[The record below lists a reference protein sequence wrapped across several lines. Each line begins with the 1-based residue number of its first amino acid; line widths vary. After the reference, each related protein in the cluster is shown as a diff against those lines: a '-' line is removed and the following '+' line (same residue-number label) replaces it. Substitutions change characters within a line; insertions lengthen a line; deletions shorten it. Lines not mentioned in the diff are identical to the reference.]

1 MSALCNAMPTPS
13 PLSLFLSLSL
23 LVVKDAVSTLSLGR
37 KGPSF
42 LLSRSHFLSR
52 GKMFKV
58 AGAAV
63 LPDLPSL
70 TGR

>member
-1 MSALCNAMPTPS
+1 MSALFNAMPTPS
-13 PLSLFLSLSL
+13 PLSLSLSL
-23 LVVKDAVSTLSLGR
+23 LVVKDAGSALSLGR

-42 LLSRSHFLSR
+42 LLSPSHFLSR

-70 TGR
+70 TTGR